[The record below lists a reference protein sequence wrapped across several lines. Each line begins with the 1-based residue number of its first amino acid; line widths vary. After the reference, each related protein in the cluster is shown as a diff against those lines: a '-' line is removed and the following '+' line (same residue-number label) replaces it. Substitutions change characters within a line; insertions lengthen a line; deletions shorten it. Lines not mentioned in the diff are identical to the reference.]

1 MLGLNFELGIWLN
14 FADIATRGYYLQC
27 SERWFTAL

>member
-1 MLGLNFELGIWLN
+1 MVGLNLELGIGLN

-27 SERWFTAL
+27 SECWFTAL